1 MKYIILTAL
10 TAISWACARGYTISG
25 VVILL
30 LMLLGLWELT
40 GRIDRKE
47 SLSQNR
53 RETAEREER
62 KRREFFN
69 EIKMDR
75 SAAFANE
82 CAERAS

>member
-10 TAISWACARGYTISG
+10 TALVGACARGYPVSWA
-25 VVILL
+25 VICAFTLL
-30 LMLLGLWELT
+30 ALWEIT

-47 SLSQNR
+47 SLAQKR

-75 SAAFANE
+75 SAACANE
-82 CAERAS
+82 CAERAA